1 MVRANI
7 HEAKSKLS
15 QLIERAVAG
24 EEVVI
29 SKAGR
34 PIVRLIPYV
43 AKKEPRRL
51 GLWKGKVRIAE
62 DFDELPESIAAAF
75 RGERE

>member
-1 MVRANI
+1 MITSNI

-29 SKAGR
+29 CKAGK
-34 PIVRLIPYV
+34 PIVRLIPYNV
-43 AKKEPRRL
+43 KRKPRRL
-51 GLWKGKVRIAE
+51 GVWRGKVHIAA
-62 DFDELPESIAAAF
+62 DFDELPESLQAAF
-75 RGERE
+75 RGEGE

>member
-29 SKAGR
+29 SKAGK